1 MKNTTNKSQPNHRD
15 KEMLASMNTKCITNK
30 IKIQMNN
37 IFFNFKTL
45 GLKNILHHFE
55 QRV

>member
-15 KEMLASMNTKCITNK
+15 KEILASMNTKCITNK

-37 IFFNFKTL
+37 IFLNFKTL
-45 GLKNILHHFE
+45 GLKKFLHHFE
-55 QRV
+55 QCV